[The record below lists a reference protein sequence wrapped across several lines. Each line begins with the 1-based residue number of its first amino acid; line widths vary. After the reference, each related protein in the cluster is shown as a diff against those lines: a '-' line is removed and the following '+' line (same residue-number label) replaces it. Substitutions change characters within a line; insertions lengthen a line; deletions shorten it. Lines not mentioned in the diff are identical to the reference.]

1 MVVHAAV
8 DNDGHNFGACAS
20 SEFQESGH
28 FRFCRAMLIV
38 FFKCGW
44 QQGFLKTSFR
54 PCDLPIYPR
63 GWFKAKAVM
72 TGLGPFF

>member
-1 MVVHAAV
+1 MLQLTMMVTILGPARVP
-8 DNDGHNFGACAS
+8 S
-20 SEFQESGH
+20 SKRAGH

-54 PCDLPIYPR
+54 PCDAPIPPR
-63 GWFKAKAVM
+63 LV
-72 TGLGPFF
+72 